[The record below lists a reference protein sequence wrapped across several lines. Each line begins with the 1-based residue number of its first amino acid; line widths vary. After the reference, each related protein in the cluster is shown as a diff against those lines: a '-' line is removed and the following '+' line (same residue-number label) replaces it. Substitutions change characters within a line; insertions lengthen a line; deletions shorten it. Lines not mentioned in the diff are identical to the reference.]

1 MSTIE
6 DYDARKARI
15 RETLIDCGVDE
26 FEIMSGNRSDLEE
39 YIFQL
44 DSKCD
49 ELLDVFRSSART
61 EWIYEAMFIAL
72 DRDGTLSNDR
82 HKELWREMES
92 RYEASVEANTTGRVI
107 EALKSHRDYLKNGT
121 SLRADGYILSDIM
134 EGMSRKELIEEIL
147 STHSHGWLVENGFI
161 KKTEHAIQV

>member
-6 DYDARKARI
+6 DNDARKARI
-15 RETLIDCGVDE
+15 RDTLIDCGVDE

-49 ELLDVFRSSART
+49 ELLDVFKSSART

-72 DRDGTLSNDR
+72 NRDGTLSNDR
-82 HKELWREMES
+82 HNELWKEMES
-92 RYEASVEANTTGRVI
+92 RYEASVEANTTEQVI
-107 EALKSHRDYLKNGT
+107 EAVKAHRDYLKNGT
-121 SLRADGYILSDIM
+121 SLRADGYILSEIM

-147 STHSHGWLVENGFI
+147 STHSHEWLVENAFI
-161 KKTEHAIQV
+161 EKTEHAIQV

>member
-15 RETLIDCGVDE
+15 RKTLIDCGVGPKQALENEDY
-26 FEIMSGNRSDLEE
+26 SDLEE

-49 ELLDVFRSSART
+49 ELLDAFRSSART

-72 DRDGTLSNDR
+72 NRDGTLSNDR
-82 HKELWREMES
+82 HNELWRKMER
-92 RYEASVEANTTGRVI
+92 RYEESIEETGADLILAR
-107 EALKSHRDYLKNGT
+107 RDYLKNGT
-121 SLRADGYILSDIM
+121 SLRADGYMLTDIM
-134 EGMSRKELIEEIL
+134 EAMSRKELIEEIL
-147 STHSHGWLVENGFI
+147 STHSHEWLVENAFI
-161 KKTEHAIQV
+161 EKTEHAIQV

>member
-15 RETLIDCGVDE
+15 RNTLIDCGVDE

-49 ELLDVFRSSART
+49 ELFDAFRSSART

-72 DRDGTLSNDR
+72 NRDGTLSNDR
-82 HKELWREMES
+82 HNELWKEMES
-92 RYEASVEANTTGRVI
+92 RYEASVEAVK
-107 EALKSHRDYLKNGT
+107 AHRDYLKNGT
-121 SLRADGYILSDIM
+121 SLRADGYILSDFM

-147 STHSHGWLVENGFI
+147 GTHSHGYLVENGFI